1 MTGLTVG
8 RRGKYLVMLLILALL
23 IVLAL
28 FAGGFAL
35 HLLWI
40 AAVLFFVLWLVGYA
54 IGRGEGAGRH
64 HFYNW

>member
-1 MTGLTVG
+1 LALAESGN
-8 RRGKYLVMLLILALL
+8 YPAMLLILLLL
-23 IVLAL
+23 IVLA
-28 FAGGFAL
+28 FVAGGFAL

>member
-1 MTGLTVG
+1 
-8 RRGKYLVMLLILALL
+8 LVMLLILALL